1 MPIRWE
7 SPARNAR
14 REKRLAVEPEH
25 FAQFNIIPLEPK
37 RRDSRYQRFADKFG
51 DRCAEVE
58 AVPADALRGMVEE
71 AIKSHIPAA
80 EWARLQEI
88 EAQEKQSWNE
98 VMRGMRGAT
107 G

>member
-1 MPIRWE
+1 
-7 SPARNAR
+7 
-14 REKRLAVEPEH
+14 
-25 FAQFNIIPLEPK
+25 
-37 RRDSRYQRFADKFG
+37 
-51 DRCAEVE
+51 
-58 AVPADALRGMVEE
+58 VEE